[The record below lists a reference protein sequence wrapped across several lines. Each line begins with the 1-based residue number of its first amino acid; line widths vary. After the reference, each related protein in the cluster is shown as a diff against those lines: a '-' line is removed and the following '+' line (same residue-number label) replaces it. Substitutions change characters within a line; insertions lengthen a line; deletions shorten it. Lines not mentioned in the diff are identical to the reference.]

1 MYTQKPFKLK
11 RQYFLMSQ
19 DLVKVGDVIHYYTN
33 IGVAVVDLSDTLKV
47 GDNIVVKGATTEF
60 TQLVK
65 SMQIEHDQVNEA
77 GNGDSIGL
85 KVKDK
90 VRKGDS
96 VYKIDN

>member
-1 MYTQKPFKLK
+1 
-11 RQYFLMSQ
+11 MSQ

-33 IGVAVVDLSDTLKV
+33 IGVAVVDLSNTLKV